1 MSKPVNSEQHGRQRA
16 MVREL
21 IAGHLGPDWR
31 TREVCI
37 AAYERHNAEVRA
49 GVAPDRLVEWQ
60 PGDGWEPLCRALA
73 VPVPQPFLHRNTAA
87 EFQAMLTSRRPRA
100 SLPAADAAGD
110 DA

>member
-1 MSKPVNSEQHGRQRA
+1 ML
-16 MVREL
+16 VRVS
-21 IAGHLGPDWR
+21 PDWR

-73 VPVPQPFLHRNTAA
+73 VAVPDEPFPHRNTAA
-87 EFQAMLTSRRPRA
+87 EFQAMLDEQAAQAA
-100 SLPAADAAGD
+100 SLPAVDAAGSD
-110 DA
+110 T